1 MEQQY
6 DPALRPDPEGK
17 PTEVGIGI
25 YVIDIERVDD
35 VEQTFR
41 ADLFAILR
49 WRDPRL
55 ATSVQSS
62 GLQECRVPRE
72 EVWNPAIVLFNQ
84 GSYDRQ
90 LPDVVR
96 VDREGRV
103 EYTHRFRGSLRS
115 PLRLQEFPLDTQVL
129 PITFLSIEYGP
140 EQLKLA
146 FDETAPR
153 RAESFAIAGWSVVKE
168 THRVDI
174 LDTRAAAATGE
185 RFARFVYELHVER
198 ELGYYV
204 FRVIVPLM
212 FIVLMSWAVFWIDPD
227 MAGVQIGLAATSILT
242 LIAFMFSLNAIL
254 PRLSY
259 LTRMDVFLFA
269 SLALVFLAFA
279 EAVATAVLNAG
290 NRQSLSRRLDGWAR
304 WIFPVLFGVFNLVI
318 WTAGPQL

>member
-6 DPALRPDPEGK
+6 DQARRPDPEGK

-35 VEQTFR
+35 VDQTFR

-55 ATSVQSS
+55 ATSVRRS
-62 GLQECRVPRE
+62 GLRECRVPRE

-129 PITFLSIEYGP
+129 PITLVSIEYGP

-153 RAESFAIAGWSVVKE
+153 RAEAFAIAGWGVVKE

-174 LDTRAAAATGE
+174 LDTRAAAGG
-185 RFARFVYELHVER
+185 RFVRFVYELHVER

-269 SLALVFLAFA
+269 
-279 EAVATAVLNAG
+279 
-290 NRQSLSRRLDGWAR
+290 
-304 WIFPVLFGVFNLVI
+304 
-318 WTAGPQL
+318 